1 MPTLSRWCVR
11 CALVYLVVGMGIGSW
26 MLIEE
31 ARGITPGPAWPD
43 LHAHLLLVGFL
54 LLLVMG
60 VAFWMFP
67 RVRGQRPGRGG
78 GWVAFALLNAGL
90 LLRVVAEPLVD
101 AGGGTLWRWVLGL
114 AAVLPTVGIAVFAF
128 TILPRV
134 RSVLTPEEARAA
146 RARADASNR

>member
-1 MPTLSRWCVR
+1 
-11 CALVYLVVGMGIGSW
+11 VYLVVGMGIGSW

-31 ARGITPGPAWPD
+31 TQGRAPGPAWPD
-43 LHAHLLLVGFL
+43 LHAHVLLVGFL

-78 GWVAFALLNAGL
+78 GWVAFGLLNAGL
-90 LLRVVAEPLVD
+90 LLRVLAEPLVD
-101 AGGGTLWRWVLGL
+101 AGGETFWRWALGA
-114 AAVLPTVGIAVFAF
+114 AAVLPTVGIAVFAL

-134 RSVLTPEEARAA
+134 RSVLTPEEARAV
-146 RARADASNR
+146 RARGDAANR

>member
-1 MPTLSRWCVR
+1 MR

-26 MLIEE
+26 MLIEK
-31 ARGITPGPAWPD
+31 ARGIVPSPAWPD
-43 LHAHLLLVGFL
+43 LYAHLFLVGFL

-90 LLRVVAEPLVD
+90 LLRVLAEPLLD
-101 AGGGTLWRWVLGL
+101 AGGGTFWRWVLGL
-114 AAVLPTVGIAVFAF
+114 AAVLPTVGIAVFAL

-134 RSVLTPEEARAA
+134 RSVLTVEEARAV
-146 RARADASNR
+146 RERVDASGG